1 MALTSSNEE
10 LLFQWFVNPIE
21 QRNNASLVFEISGP
35 LNVEQFLQA
44 CYRYLQQNIN
54 DRLSIDYAYRTEQSE
69 ITAESYVQLL
79 AFDDHNSCIY
89 DFIKQLVNRPY
100 DLSSAAQ
107 PHLFL
112 IEHSASRYYF
122 VINTFHLEINNGL
135 AEQLIRQIWS
145 YSTDEEY
152 VVNLEQP
159 AESLPAEVYNDSNQV
174 ESARSYWREQLS
186 GMDLFTPLPVKKVAT
201 ARYHSHTFLWDS
213 ERVTLANNIAEQ
225 LQLDS
230 YQLLAAAYS
239 TSLALLIGQTKLVL
253 SARKLNLGDGPS
265 HLSALPLCCDM
276 RIGSISQLVQSLGSQ
291 YRNAQQHSALSFY
304 DIIHDQQQ
312 LTGTNRCLNLDF
324 AEAPLLEVALSAD
337 DLDITPLPMPW
348 NTADDYDV
356 SLQFD
361 RNDNQEWLF
370 RLTFNNQHLSDA
382 EALWLQQNMAR
393 YLDALQLQLQDS
405 VPATSL
411 CIHQMF
417 QHTASLYPD
426 TTALVDGD
434 KLISYQQLDEITD
447 QLAKLIRQH
456 YFTTYKRSMPQET
469 PVAIMLERSWYG
481 VVAMLAILKSS
492 GCYVPVDP
500 DFPEPRIDYILKDC
514 QAPIL
519 ISQYSVQHKCPAS
532 AASLLCIEDL
542 LQQTPTHQDEV
553 DAPPQSATSLAYILY
568 TSGTT
573 GEPKGVMIEHRSA
586 LNTIHALKHLYGVP
600 GYRIAAFTN
609 FVFDVSVSEIFAT
622 LLYGNELHLLQNDIR
637 QDAHNLSLYLNQNR
651 INLVYLPPAI
661 LAIVP
666 RINYPALHCIIFA
679 GEPCDQ
685 TVGSYFAE
693 RFALYNYY
701 GPTEASIYVTGKRV
715 DSADVNDI
723 GYALPNMRSYVLDD
737 AMQAVSDEE
746 IGELYVSGIGLARGY
761 LNKAEQTE
769 ACFIANP
776 FATAAEHQQGFDRLY
791 KTGDLVKHT
800 AQGSLKYLGRNDFQ
814 VKIHGFR
821 VELGEIEAALSTIEE
836 IGQSLVLVK
845 ERNELKRLVA
855 YYQALAPIDEK
866 RLKAQ
871 LAERLPSYMLP
882 HYFVGL
888 QSFPLTTNGKIDR
901 QRLPEPE
908 WLQQVGAV
916 PKNQLEQLI
925 LNLWQQVLGSDQFG
939 VTDDFFQVGGDSLT
953 AMRVALLL
961 QQQQLDC
968 STKLLYQH
976 STVRKLASQLLPLH
990 QQNQQLIASDS
1001 TELNEMQRLILNH
1014 QFITS
1019 PVLYN
1024 ENITIDFHG
1033 MNFMEQQLSHAL
1045 MRFINHHASMRMKVL
1060 EDYQNFA
1067 VTALL
1072 EQGPEIHTEYF
1083 SSAEFD
1089 QKYKASLKHWV
1100 NLPFPLLRGPL
1111 YRFVLYYRDHK
1122 PAKLAFIHHHLISDG
1137 DAMYNLFV
1145 PQLYALLKDGNSTL
1159 APYPATISRPLPRSD
1174 LSALI
1179 QGMQRVDLFN
1189 SRPSVDC
1196 RGNYLCT
1203 HFSEA
1208 QTKQLE
1214 MFARQHNVSLYAV
1227 LQSLIAVLV
1236 WKFSGQQQMSIG
1248 GVKSLRGPDAEAV
1261 YGNFL
1266 ANDISNCQ
1274 IDATGP
1280 FIDLVKQRFAD
1291 IQQDLDQIIPYQQL
1305 LEALRHENTLDDK
1318 LPGIYMTLEPK
1329 SKVQLLWQVTQN
1341 ETLPHSVKYPLYF
1354 EFDHQR
1360 QLLLRLEY
1368 RSGMYT
1374 ETQAQ
1379 QLITALQLL
1388 TEQCL
1393 QHSEIKIRQLRV
1405 MPTQQIHQL
1414 LHPTQVLQ
1422 DKQSDQQNQTLVQM
1436 FERSVQQFPDNVA
1449 LNFGTEAWTYRQLDN
1464 KANQLAHLIRQRI
1477 DVEADTL
1484 IALLLPRS
1492 LDTVLAILAVLKAG
1506 AAYVPIDISYPEDR
1520 VNFILQDTQAAL
1532 LLTHRDYS
1540 ELSGEFSG
1548 NTLFLDENIGQ
1559 EHSTTAPEVS
1569 IDARQLAYVIYTSG
1583 STGKPKGVLLEHHNV
1598 CRLLNSTE
1606 ANYQFNHQDVWC
1618 LFHSY
1623 VFDFSVWEIWGAF
1636 AYGGR
1641 LFVPTKEEAQDTE
1654 AFVAL
1659 CQQQQLTVLNQ
1670 TPSAFYNFGDRALL
1684 LPRIKSLRYVIFG
1697 GEALNLNQLSAWFDY
1712 YGDQQPLLVNMY
1724 GITETTVHVT
1734 YKAIQQ
1740 RDISDQ
1746 STIGKPL
1753 SDLQVYVLDEYLEP
1767 VPMGVTAELYVSGPG
1782 LARGYLNR
1790 PELNKER
1797 FIPNPYARPG
1807 HEVLY
1812 RSGDLVCLTVQGEL
1826 DYIGRMDSQVK
1837 IRGYRIE
1844 LGEIES
1850 ALSAYPTVRQSLVLT
1865 KDTLN
1870 SKVLVAYYLA
1880 DSVLDHNKL
1889 STALASQLPP
1899 HMVPVHFIHVTEFKL
1914 TVNGKLDK
1922 KALPQPDFSSQNY
1935 IAPQNEQEQ
1944 QACLIWQEVLGVEK
1958 VGMQDDFFQIGGD
1971 SINSIRVVARLKDLR
1986 LDISVRDIFEHR
1998 TLAALFRNA
2007 GKYSADQATYE
2018 AFELVEPAL
2027 LNQLSVDLA
2036 SLEDAY
2042 PATWLQQGMFVES
2055 DKNQQ
2060 VYHNI
2065 EVNHI
2070 PAAFEMQTFVQIW
2083 QQLIQKHELLR
2094 ASYLK
2099 QDGLGYL
2106 TLIHTVVSCED
2117 KIVFYDKYAEAYQ
2130 QELATPLP
2138 IDNAGLFRLAIVREP
2153 DAFQL
2158 LFTSHHS
2165 IEDGWSVASLL
2176 SEFIQ
2181 AYINHQSIQKDHDLL
2196 FAHYVKQEVEA
2207 LKDQTHSRF
2216 WQEYLADYSMPT
2228 VQFTERQQEVD
2239 SPLLLESTL
2248 TLDAEL
2254 SQALSQLA
2262 FQQSVSVDTVYLS
2275 AYLYL
2280 LSVFF
2285 NQDDVTVGLV
2295 VNNRLEL
2302 EGGDQQF
2309 GLHLN
2314 TIPLR
2319 MQLTNS
2325 ANLLKETHQQRLQ
2338 LLRHKIYPYG
2348 KIKADLALQQDIYQA
2363 AFNYIHFYQ
2372 KHATLEKSGSE
2383 LLDVLAITNIP
2394 LALVVSRQGDSF
2406 DIAFQGHSSFIDQ
2419 SYLELLKEHYL
2430 HYLQQLAKQHH
2441 INQRLTV
2448 AHQKQVLVEH
2458 NQTDGPVA
2466 QQDLVQWWYESAE
2479 QHAARTAVSD
2489 PNRSLSYHQLDIE
2502 SNQLAHQLLE
2512 KLPAITTS
2520 QSTPL
2525 IAIMMERSTEMLVA
2539 ILAVL
2544 KAGAAYI
2551 PVDPAYPPQRIRYML
2566 QDSKTQFVLT
2576 QRHLLTASNPLAEL
2590 DLTVHCI
2597 DEQQYLTAAENN
2609 PPLPENQDRLANV
2622 IYTSGTTGKPKGV
2635 MIPQA
2640 AVVNLAGA
2648 QHHLLNMVPE
2658 DKVLQFASFSFDAAT
2673 WEIFATLLQGST
2685 LVICPNSYK
2694 ENVGALLSLLEQ
2706 EQISVATLPP
2716 ALLNVMNAALLPKL
2730 RLLIVA
2736 GEATP
2741 LATMQRW
2748 SKGRRLINAYGPTET
2763 TVCTSLH
2770 NYQDG
2775 DLATTIGKPL
2785 ANLKCYVLDAQLQP
2799 VPCGV
2804 PGELYVSGA
2813 GVAAGYLHQTELSNQ
2828 RFIANPYGKDL
2839 GSTHQR
2845 LYRTGD
2851 SVRRLLNGDLD
2862 YLGRVDHQ
2870 VKIRGNRVELAE
2882 IEAVLTEFPAVKQAT
2897 AVIREREGQRY
2908 IAAYFT
2914 SQSLGQSDD
2923 VSLVSDWNKIYD
2935 SEYGK
2940 KSAEDFNPA
2949 DFDGWNSSFDGQPI
2963 DLESMLEWRDET
2975 IERILHLK
2983 PKRILEI
2990 GSGAGLLFYPLLPHC
3005 DHYFATDFSAEAVA
3019 KLKFGATLLEV
3030 EHKTQF
3036 ALCDAA
3042 SILQTVGDYQPDLII
3057 INSVIQYFPSCEYL
3071 LDVCQQAMTLLNGQ
3085 GQLFIGDIR
3094 DARLLDIM
3102 HYDIQKHLQ
3111 PEAPFKTLVDATK
3124 QARAQDK
3131 ELLVCPDFFL
3141 SFAQKFKENNG
3152 WGKTHLPIDLLIKAG
3167 RYSNEMLNY
3176 RYDVILDCSACSE
3189 PQALAKV
3196 ETEFHFSADVA
3207 VEQCCQQNL
3216 TSFVIRNYPNSRVYQ
3231 NYIEFHNLPSKLA
3244 ANQLL
3249 SYQQLVDLANTYGYH
3264 FKASVQPD
3272 DPALLTL
3279 IFYRI
3284 DQARSVPLNAQ
3295 PVSSQLISARPRPM
3309 AYAVREPLIPLDTKE
3324 LRAYL
3329 EQKLPAFMLPNMLV
3343 QLEALPLTPNGK
3355 LDRNALP
3362 EPEQDQRNYVAP
3374 RNELEQALCL
3384 IWQDI
3389 LGITRV
3395 GVQDDFFQLGGNSI
3409 LAISLSHRISTVL
3422 QREVSL
3428 ASLFRHKTIAQL
3440 TEHGLSKQAVL
3451 IEPATEAKKPLSF
3464 AQNRL
3469 WFLQQYEQDS
3479 SAYHIPLLLKLK
3491 GSDAAWLPT
3500 ALHAILERHQ
3510 VLRSVY
3516 QQLDDTTELLLKN
3529 ASDLSI
3535 EQHHCASLQFDQLL
3549 QEQINRPFD
3558 LTQQLPIRASLID
3571 TEQDHYLL
3579 LVIHHIAFDGW
3590 SVDLL
3595 LNELTRYQQ
3604 HYVSEQPLQLPELP
3618 VQYTDFAIWQRQFLA
3633 KNELERQLDY
3643 WQQQLQGFEPLQLPE
3658 SNSRPKA
3665 FDYKGQ
3671 NLQLTLTNDLSLQLR
3686 KLARQQQITLNSLLL
3701 AAFNL
3706 LLSKYCN
3713 QHDIVVGCPA
3723 ANRHYQ
3729 GTEALMGFFVN
3740 ALAVRNRIN
3749 PEQPF
3754 HAFAMAV
3761 HQGLVAAQGHQ
3772 DVPFELIVDRMQ
3784 VERDSSRH
3792 PIFQVMFSV
3801 QGFGQ
3806 TQQQWCELQSVDQL
3820 YPVAKHDLTCFV
3832 TEHQH
3837 HLTLDLNYASSLF
3850 SPDFIAQL
3858 AESFQSILLQVLQ
3871 QPDAQLSS
3879 FEVISDTQRQW
3890 LLYENNQHQQEL
3902 EFNHL
3907 ADYWRHS
3914 VDTHNTA
3921 AAIRCKGEKLSYKR
3935 LDQLS
3940 DQLAEY
3946 IQQQQYLSE
3955 RPVIALVLDRSIELF
3970 ISLLASIKLGAAYL
3984 PIDSSVPEDRIAFML
3999 EDSQAD
4005 LVISSQALRNLIPH
4019 HLPVLDIAQLELS
4032 SGTAKPLVLKQSP
4045 QDPAYII
4052 YTSGTTGLPKGVVIT
4067 QRSVVNYISNVANSS
4082 MTNGSV
4088 VDFSSSMAFDLSVTT
4103 TLAPLML
4110 GCEIAIYTDTL
4121 KDLDAFREHLLSER
4135 VTFAKMV
4142 PSLAEQVFLDEQHI
4156 HLNCLMVGGEK
4167 LKPQQKAL
4175 LLQHCDQLFDE
4186 YGPTETTVGACLANV
4201 TVDQGIGRAYANYRL
4216 YVLDTEQRP
4225 VPVGVWG
4232 ELYIAGFGVASG
4244 YLNRPEL
4251 TAERFLANPF
4261 DSNPEY
4267 QRFYRTGDTVRW
4279 LPSGELEYLARND
4292 NQVKLRGY
4300 RIECGEVEAAVE
4312 QLEQVQQAVVMLKQV
4327 GQQQALVAYY
4337 VAAEKLEE
4345 DLLRDTVAGFLPD
4358 YMQPAYYQWMP
4369 ALPLTNNGK
4378 LDHKQLPDP
4387 EIQQQQFEQAKDPL
4401 ELQLLSIWQPL
4412 LAVEQ
4417 LGVHDDFFRSG
4428 GDSILS
4434 IQLVSRLRKAG
4445 LNVSVK
4451 DLFEHRTVRAL
4462 ARFLQSVTTKRA
4474 AVQPGLAQGQFGL
4487 LPIQRDFFKQ
4497 LEQGQIQQPNHWN
4510 QSFFIAVPQLEL
4522 QQLQQAW
4529 TALIQ
4534 CHDILRC
4541 VFVRDQGQWQHSY
4554 SAQPVT
4560 TVTVIDTQSIDKN
4573 QLTQQLNKLQQ
4584 SLNIETGPLYGLAYL
4599 TDAEDRG
4606 RIFVYCH
4613 HLLIDVVS
4621 WRIVLEDLYALYRGK
4636 PVAPSTS
4643 SYQQWVSYVES
4654 YPAVLADEL
4663 NYWQNIS
4670 KQQVDYTALV
4680 TAKSDTDQHHQRI
4693 EFSVELT
4700 KQLLKQA
4707 NKSYDT
4713 EINDL
4718 LLTALARALQQL
4730 FGLPAVSVSLEGHG
4744 RQPQDNLLDL
4754 SHSIGWFTS
4763 QYPVNLQAADEPA
4776 LAIRQIKQQL
4786 RQVPNKGLGFGAFAE
4801 QLQLHLPAIQ
4811 FNYLGVLNAD
4821 DSDEWV
4827 IQLDELSCG
4836 VAPSNQQ
4843 SWLLDINGAVEHGR
4857 LFFDVSSTLCTAQ
4870 SNQFISL
4877 FEQQITA
4884 LTEHCVALP
4893 AAGSKEKTPADFGV
4907 PLTLEYY
4914 DQLMKQHQLDAIYS
4928 ATSLQK
4934 GFLSHAL
4941 MHPDDDAYRVQFV
4954 IDYHQQL
4961 DVTLY
4966 RQAWQLAVQRFP
4978 ALRTAFDWTEYPVQ
4992 LIHSSAQVE
5001 LVELDYSQSD
5011 NAEQQVQEL
5020 QHQDRKRAF
5029 DLRQPCLL
5037 RLYLIKLSED
5047 HHCLLRSEHHSISDG
5062 WSGPQLMKTVHG
5074 FYQALL
5080 SGNKPSVINQQS
5092 YLQAQSYYHYHQQS
5106 CQAYWQQQLA
5116 EMATINDLSPLFD
5129 LPFTRKAAEQHL
5141 VTEAGEVFCQTSVS
5155 AFAGLT
5161 QQHGVTLSTLL
5172 QFVWHKLITSYT
5184 FAPQTVAG
5192 TTVSGRALPIEG
5204 IEESV
5209 GLYINTLP
5217 LLVNWDN
5224 SNTVLQQ
5231 LQQISKA
5238 INSMNHFSFADL
5250 ADLQR
5255 GRGSLFQ
5262 SIVVFENYPS
5272 AEEQQDIQYQ
5282 YREAFEKVNYPLV
5295 LVAYQQGDSLH
5306 YGLKYDATHLSDQG
5320 ASQLLSQLNS
5330 LLTELPEALLRPH
5343 SELCVKQASTESW
5356 CLEGPSR
5363 ALPATDVIQWF
5374 EKTVDL
5380 YPEHKAIYFE
5390 GDDLSY
5396 RQLQQMSDQLAV
5408 KLITQLRPDP
5418 DAVIALCLHKS
5429 AAMIVAM
5436 LAVMKAGAAYL
5447 PIAPDAP
5454 EERTAFMLS
5463 DSKAL
5468 LVLTDADTQQSI
5480 SALSSCPTM
5489 MLNLQ
5494 KMQAEAEATTAN
5506 KPSWT
5511 LRSNQLAYLIYT
5523 SGTTG
5528 QPKAVMTE
5536 HQGLINITQ
5545 SQQLLLAHQPGDK
5558 VLQFSNYVFDASVFE
5573 IFPVLTSGACLYVLP
5588 QPLQNDVTGLV
5599 DYLCTHQIITA
5610 FISTAVIKHLHGLE
5624 QTKLQQLY
5632 TGGESLD
5639 GLQQMPP
5646 CTLWNQYGPTETS
5659 VCATQSQVL
5668 DVDNIAI
5675 GRPVQNM
5682 RAYLLD
5688 QWGLPAVPGA
5698 IAELCLSG
5706 IGLARGYLGKIELT
5720 AEKFKSNPYS
5730 SEPGFERLY
5739 HSGDLVRLGTDGQ
5752 MYYVGRRDQQVKIR
5766 GYRVELAEIEHAI
5779 LQHPAVEQV
5788 LVMQR
5793 QQDEQLLLVAYYLS
5807 RQQADSK
5814 TLESHLKPL
5823 LPDYMQPQAWVL
5835 LEKMPLAA
5843 SGKIDRSA
5851 LPDAEFVTGSV
5862 KASTETE
5869 RKIAQLWQQS
5879 LGVRDP
5885 GIEDDFYQLGG
5896 DSILAI
5902 SLSQQIGST
5911 FNCQLTV
5918 SDFIR
5923 AKTIAA
5929 IAQIIDQQ
5937 LLQQT
5942 SFDSGEI

>member
-1 MALTSSNEE
+1 MALTISNEE
-10 LLFQWFVNPIE
+10 LLFQWFVNPVE
-21 QRNNASLVFEISGP
+21 QRNNASLVFEIAGP

-44 CYRYLQQNIN
+44 CYHYLQQNIN
-54 DRLSIDYAYRTEQSE
+54 DRLSIDYAYRTEHSE

-79 AFDDHNSCIY
+79 AFDDHNLCIY

-112 IEHSASRYYF
+112 IQYSASHYYF

-152 VVNLEQP
+152 VVSSEQP
-159 AESLPAEVYNDSNQV
+159 AESLPAEVYTDNHQV

-186 GMDLFTPLPVKKVAT
+186 GMDLFTPLPVKHVAT

-213 ERVTLANNIAEQ
+213 ERVTLVNKIAEQ

-239 TSLALLIGQTKLVL
+239 TSLALLIGQSKLVL

-276 RIGSISQLVQSLGSQ
+276 RIGSMSQLVQSLASQ
-291 YRNAQQHSALSFY
+291 YRNAQHHSALSFY

-324 AEAPLLEVALSAD
+324 AEAPLLEVELGAD

-405 VPATSL
+405 VPTSSL

-426 TTALVDGD
+426 TTALVDSD

-456 YFTTYKRSMPQET
+456 YFNTYKSSMPQET

-481 VVAMLAILKSS
+481 VVAMLAVLKSG

-519 ISQYSVQHKCPAS
+519 ISQYSVQHKCSAS
-532 AASLLCIEDL
+532 TASLLCIEDL

-553 DAPPQSATSLAYILY
+553 DALPQSATSLAYILY

-622 LLYGNELHLLQNDIR
+622 LIYGNELHLLQNDIR

-666 RINYPALHCIIFA
+666 RINYPALHSIIFA

-685 TVGSYFAE
+685 TVGRYFAE

-715 DSADVNDI
+715 DSVDVNDI
-723 GYALPNMRSYVLDD
+723 GYALPNMRSYVLDE
-737 AMQAVSDEE
+737 AMQAVPDEE

-761 LNKAEQTE
+761 LNKAEQT
-769 ACFIANP
+769 AARFIANP

-866 RLKAQ
+866 RLRVQ

-916 PKNQLEQLI
+916 PKNQREQLI
-925 LNLWQQVLGSDQFG
+925 LTLWQQVLGSDQFG
-939 VTDDFFQVGGDSLT
+939 VTDDFFQIGGDSLA

-976 STVRKLASQLLPLH
+976 NTVRKLATQLVPLQQPSQ
-990 QQNQQLIASDS
+990 QIIASDS
-1001 TELNEMQRLILNH
+1001 TELNEMQRLVLNH
-1014 QFITS
+1014 QLITS

-1033 MNFMEQQLSHAL
+1033 MRLTEQQLSHAL

-1060 EDYQNFA
+1060 EDYQSFA
-1067 VTALL
+1067 VTESL
-1072 EQGPEIHTEYF
+1072 EHGPEIHTEYF
-1083 SSAEFD
+1083 TAAEFD

-1100 NLPFPLLRGPL
+1100 NLPFALLRGPL
-1111 YRFVLYYRDHK
+1111 YRFVLFYRDNQ
-1122 PAKLAFIHHHLISDG
+1122 PVKLAFIHHHLISDG

-1145 PQLYALLKDGNSTL
+1145 PQLYALLKDGNSAL
-1159 APYPATISRPLPRSD
+1159 APYPTTISRPLPRSD

-1179 QGMQRVDLFN
+1179 QSMHRVDLFN

-1196 RGNYLCT
+1196 QGNYLCT
-1203 HFSEA
+1203 NFSET

-1214 MFARQHNVSLYAV
+1214 TLARQHNVSLYAV

-1236 WKFSGQQQMSIG
+1236 WKFSGQRQMSIG

-1266 ANDISNCQ
+1266 ANDISNCH
-1274 IDATGP
+1274 IDATEP

-1305 LEALRHENTLDDK
+1305 LEALRHENTLDEK

-1341 ETLPHSVKYPLYF
+1341 DTLPHSVKYPLYF
-1354 EFDHQR
+1354 EFDHQQ

-1368 RSGMYT
+1368 RSAMYT
-1374 ETQAQ
+1374 KTQAQ

-1393 QHSEIKIRQLRV
+1393 QHPETKIHQLQV
-1405 MPTQQIHQL
+1405 MPTQQIQQL
-1414 LHPTQVLQ
+1414 LHPFQIVQ
-1422 DKQSDQQNQTLVQM
+1422 DMEHHQQNQTLVQM

-1449 LNFGTEAWTYRQLDN
+1449 LNFGAEAWTYRQLDN
-1464 KANQLAHLIRQRI
+1464 KANQLAHLIRQRTN
-1477 DVEADTL
+1477 VEADTL

-1506 AAYVPIDISYPEDR
+1506 AAYVPIDSSYPEDR
-1520 VNFILQDTQAAL
+1520 VSFILQDTQAAL
-1532 LLTHRDYS
+1532 LLTHRNYS
-1540 ELSGEFSG
+1540 DLSGEFSG
-1548 NTLFLDENIGQ
+1548 DTLFLDENIGQ
-1559 EHSTTAPEVS
+1559 EHSTTAPDVS
-1569 IDARQLAYVIYTSG
+1569 IDPHQLAYVIYTSG

-1598 CRLLNSTE
+1598 CRLLSSTQ
-1606 ANYQFNHQDVWC
+1606 ADYQFNQQDVWC

-1641 LFVPTKEEAQDTE
+1641 LFVPTKEQAQDTE
-1654 AFVAL
+1654 TFVAL

-1670 TPSAFYNFGDRALL
+1670 TPSAFYNFSDRALL

-1697 GEALNLNQLSAWFDY
+1697 GEALNLNQLSSWFDY
-1712 YGDQQPLLVNMY
+1712 YGDKQPLLVNMY

-1734 YKAIQQ
+1734 YKALQQ
-1740 RDISDQ
+1740 NDISDQ

-1753 SDLQVYVLDEYLEP
+1753 SDLQVYLLDDYLEP

-1790 PELNKER
+1790 PELNNER
-1797 FIPNPYARPG
+1797 FIRNPYDRPG

-1812 RSGDLVCLTVQGEL
+1812 KSGDLVCLTEQGEL
-1826 DYIGRMDSQVK
+1826 EYIGRIDNQVK

-1850 ALSAYPTVRQSLVLT
+1850 ALSAYPTVRQSLVIT
-1865 KDTLN
+1865 KDTQN

-1880 DSVLDHNKL
+1880 DSALDHHKL
-1889 STALASQLPP
+1889 SAALAAKLPP
-1899 HMVPVHFIHVTEFKL
+1899 HMVPVHYIHVTEFKL

-1922 KALPQPDFSSQNY
+1922 KALPQPDFSSQHY

-1971 SINSIRVVARLKDLR
+1971 SINSIRVVARLKELR

-2007 GKYSADQATYE
+2007 GKYSAEQTTYE
-2018 AFELVEPAL
+2018 AFELVEPVL
-2027 LNQLSVDLA
+2027 LNQLSIDLS

-2070 PAAFEMQTFVQIW
+2070 PAAFEMETFVQIW

-2099 QDGLGYL
+2099 QDGPGYL
-2106 TLIHTVVSCED
+2106 TLIHKLVSCED
-2117 KIVFYDKYAEAYQ
+2117 KIVFYDKYTEAYQ

-2138 IDNAGLFRLAIVREP
+2138 INNAGLFRLAIVRES

-2181 AYINHQSIQKDHDLL
+2181 AYVNHQAIQKDHELL

-2216 WQEYLADYSMPT
+2216 WQDYLADYSMPT
-2228 VQFTERQQEVD
+2228 VQFTERQQQAN
-2239 SPLLLESTL
+2239 SPMLLESTL
-2248 TLDAEL
+2248 TLEPEL

-2285 NQDDVTVGLV
+2285 NQEDITVGLV

-2302 EGGDQQF
+2302 DGGDQQF

-2319 MQLTNS
+2319 MQLTDS
-2325 ANLLKETHQQRLQ
+2325 TNLLKQTHRQRLK

-2383 LLDVLAITNIP
+2383 MLDVLAITNIP
-2394 LALVVSRQGDSF
+2394 LALVVSRQSDSF

-2419 SYLELLKEHYL
+2419 SYLELMKAHYVD
-2430 HYLQQLAKQHH
+2430 YLEQLAKQHH

-2448 AHQKQVLVEH
+2448 AHQQQVLLEH
-2458 NQTDGPVA
+2458 NQTERTLA
-2466 QQDLVQWWYESAE
+2466 HQDLMQWWYQSTT
-2479 QHAARTAVSD
+2479 QHASRTAVSD
-2489 PNRSLSYHQLDIE
+2489 PNRNLTYEQLNAE
-2502 SNQLAHQLLE
+2502 SNQLAHELQ
-2512 KLPAITTS
+2512 KRLPEFTVG
-2520 QSTPL
+2520 QPTPL
-2525 IAIMMERSTEMLVA
+2525 IAIMMDRSADMLVA

-2544 KAGAAYI
+2544 KAGAAYV

-2566 QDSKTQFVLT
+2566 QDSKAVFVLT
-2576 QRHLLTASNPLAEL
+2576 QRQLLSSATTLSEL
-2590 DLTVHCI
+2590 DLAVYYM
-2597 DEQQYLTAAENN
+2597 DEQQHLTAPKSN
-2609 PPLPENQDRLANV
+2609 PKVPENQHRLANV
-2622 IYTSGTTGKPKGV
+2622 IYTSGTTGRPKGV

-2640 AVVNLAGA
+2640 AIVNLASA
-2648 QHHLLNMVPE
+2648 QHQLLDLVKE

-2685 LVICPNSYK
+2685 LVICPNAYK

-2716 ALLNVMNAALLPKL
+2716 ALLNVMDAALLPKL
-2730 RLLIVA
+2730 RLLVVA

-2770 NYQDG
+2770 VYQDG

-2785 ANLKCYVLDAQLQP
+2785 ANLKCYVLDAHLQP

-2813 GVAAGYLHQTELSNQ
+2813 GVAAGYLHQTELSSQ
-2828 RFIANPYGKDL
+2828 RFIANPYGKNL
-2839 GSTHQR
+2839 GSAHQR

-2882 IEAVLTEFPAVKQAT
+2882 IEAVLTEFPAIKQAT
-2897 AVIREREGQRY
+2897 AIIREREGQSY

-2923 VSLVSDWNKIYD
+2923 VSLVADWNKIYE

-2940 KSAEDFNPA
+2940 KSADDFNPA
-2949 DFDGWNSSFDGQPI
+2949 DFDGWNSSYDGKPI
-2963 DLESMLEWRDET
+2963 AHESMLEWRDET
-2975 IERILHLK
+2975 LERILQLK

-3005 DHYFATDFSAEAVA
+3005 DHYFATDFSAEALA
-3019 KLKFGATLLEV
+3019 KLKFGATVLDV

-3042 SILQTVGDYQPDLII
+3042 SIAETVGDYQPDLII

-3071 LDVCQQAMTLLNGQ
+3071 LEVCQQAMTLLNGQ

-3102 HYDIQKHLQ
+3102 HYDIQKYLQ
-3111 PEAPFKTLVDATK
+3111 PDASFTSLVEATK
-3124 QARAQDK
+3124 QARVQDK

-3141 SFAQKFKENNG
+3141 RFAQEFKDRNG
-3152 WGKTHLPIDLLIKAG
+3152 EGKNHIPIDLLLKAG

-3176 RYDVILDCSACSE
+3176 RYDVIVDCSTGAA
-3189 PQALAKV
+3189 PQALAQV
-3196 ETEFHFSADVA
+3196 ETEFHFSADFA

-3231 NYIEFHNLPSKLA
+3231 NYIEFHNLPSRLA

-3249 SYQQLVDLANTYGYH
+3249 SYQQLADIANTYGYQ

-3279 IFYRI
+3279 IFQRI
-3284 DQARSVPLNAQ
+3284 DQPSSSLHAQ
-3295 PVSSQLISARPRPM
+3295 LVSSQLVSARPRPL
-3309 AYAVREPLIPLDTKE
+3309 AYAVREPLIPLNTKE
-3324 LRAYL
+3324 LRSYL
-3329 EQKLPAFMLPNMLV
+3329 EQRLPAFMLPNMLV
-3343 QLEALPLTPNGK
+3343 QLEAMPLTPNGK

-3395 GVQDDFFQLGGNSI
+3395 GVHDDFFQLGGNSI
-3409 LAISLSHRISTVL
+3409 LAISLSHRISIVL

-3440 TEHGLSKQAVL
+3440 TEHGLSKEAVL
-3451 IEPATEAKKPLSF
+3451 IEPATEAEKPLSY

-3479 SAYHIPLLLKLK
+3479 SAYHIPLLLKLNA
-3491 GSDAAWLPT
+3491 SDTTWLPP

-3516 QQLDDTTELLLKN
+3516 QQLDDTTELQLKN

-3535 EQHHCASLQFDQLL
+3535 EQHDCASLEFDPLL

-3558 LTQQLPIRASLID
+3558 LNQQLPIRASLID

-3595 LNELTRYQQ
+3595 LNELTMYQQ

-3618 VQYTDFAIWQRQFLA
+3618 VQYSDFAIWQRQFLA
-3633 KNELERQLDY
+3633 EDELERQLDY

-3658 SNSRPKA
+3658 SNPRPKA
-3665 FDYKGQ
+3665 FDYKGE
-3671 NLQLTLTNDLSLQLR
+3671 NLQLTLTNDLSLQLK

-3713 QHDIVVGCPA
+3713 QNDIVVGCPV

-3740 ALAVRNRIN
+3740 ALAVRNQIN
-3749 PEQPF
+3749 PEQHF
-3754 HAFAMAV
+3754 NAFAMAV
-3761 HQGLVAAQGHQ
+3761 HQGIVAAQGHQ

-3801 QGFGQ
+3801 QSFGQ

-3850 SPDFIAQL
+3850 SPDFIAQM
-3858 AESFQSILLQVLQ
+3858 AESFQSILLQLLQ
-3871 QPDAQLSS
+3871 QPEAKLSS
-3879 FEVISDTQRQW
+3879 FEVISETQRHW
-3890 LLYENNQHQQEL
+3890 LLYENNQHQQQL
-3902 EFNHL
+3902 EFGHL
-3907 ADYWRHS
+3907 AEYWRHS
-3914 VDTHNTA
+3914 VANKGTESA
-3921 AAIRCKGEKLSYKR
+3921 LRCNGITLSYQQ

-3940 DQLAEY
+3940 DQLAGF
-3946 IQQQQYLSE
+3946 IHDQQYLSE
-3955 RPVIALVLDRSIELF
+3955 QPVIAIVLDRSIELF
-3970 ISLLASIKLGAAYL
+3970 VSLLASIKLGAAYL
-3984 PIDSSVPEDRIAFML
+3984 PIDSATPADRIAFMV

-4005 LVISSQALRNLIPH
+4005 LVISSQTLCNLIPRQ
-4019 HLPVLDIAQLELS
+4019 LQVLDLSLLELS
-4032 SGTAKPLVLKQSP
+4032 ALPVEAPTVKPSP

-4052 YTSGTTGLPKGVVIT
+4052 YTSGTTGLPKGVLIT
-4067 QRSVVNYISNVANSS
+4067 HRSVVNYIANVGNGN
-4082 MTNGSV
+4082 MPQGSV
-4088 VDFSSSMAFDLSVTT
+4088 VDFSSSIAFDLSVTT
-4103 TLAPLML
+4103 TLVPLML
-4110 GCEIAIYTDTL
+4110 GCEIVIFTETL
-4121 KDLDAFREHLLSER
+4121 KDLDAYRQHLLTER
-4135 VTFAKMV
+4135 VTFAKLV
-4142 PSLAEQVFLDEQHI
+4142 PSLAEQVFLDDNRI
-4156 HLNCLMVGGEK
+4156 HLTTLMVGGEK
-4167 LKPQQKAL
+4167 LKLQQKSL
-4175 LLQHCDQLFDE
+4175 LLQNCDRLLDE
-4186 YGPTETTVGACLANV
+4186 YGPTETTVGACLADV
-4201 TVDQGIGRAYANYRL
+4201 AEDQGIGRAYANYKL
-4216 YVLDTEQRP
+4216 YVLDAAQKP

-4251 TAERFLANPF
+4251 TAERFVTNPF
-4261 DSNPEY
+4261 DSNSDY
-4267 QRFYRTGDTVRW
+4267 QRLYRTGDTVRW

-4312 QLEQVQQAVVMLKQV
+4312 QLEQVQQSVVVLKQV
-4327 GQQQALVAYY
+4327 GQQPALVAYY
-4337 VAAEKLEE
+4337 VAAEKLDE

-4358 YMQPAYYQWMP
+4358 YMQPAYYQWMS

-4387 EIQQQQFEQAKDPL
+4387 EIQQQQFEQAEDPL
-4401 ELQLLSIWQPL
+4401 EQQLLSIWQPL
-4412 LAVEQ
+4412 LAVEK

-4445 LNVSVK
+4445 LSLSVK
-4451 DLFEHRTVRAL
+4451 DLFEHRTVRTL
-4462 ARFLQSVTTKRA
+4462 ARHLQSVTTARPG
-4474 AVQPGLAQGQFGL
+4474 VEPGLAQGQFGL
-4487 LPIQRDFFKQ
+4487 LPIQQNFFRQ
-4497 LEQGQIQQPNHWN
+4497 LEQGQISQPNHWN
-4510 QSFFIAVPQLEL
+4510 QSFFIAVPKLEIKP
-4522 QQLQQAW
+4522 LQQAW
-4529 TALIQ
+4529 AALIQ
-4534 CHDILRC
+4534 RHDILRC
-4541 VFVRDQGQWQHSY
+4541 VFVFDQGQWQHEY
-4554 SAQPVT
+4554 RAQPVPE
-4560 TVTVIDTQSIDKN
+4560 VQLIDARTFDENELAQ
-4573 QLTQQLNKLQQ
+4573 QLTNLQQ

-4599 TDAEDRG
+4599 IDSEQQG
-4606 RIFVYCH
+4606 RIFIYCH

-4621 WRIVLEDLYALYRGK
+4621 WRILLEDLHALYQGK
-4636 PVAPSTS
+4636 AAAQSTS
-4643 SYQQWVSYVES
+4643 SYQQWVSYVDS
-4654 YPAVLADEL
+4654 YPALFAGERS
-4663 NYWQNIS
+4663 YWQNTA
-4670 KQQVDYTALV
+4670 QQQIDYSTLAV
-4680 TAKSDTDQHHQRI
+4680 MQPDTGKHCQRI
-4693 EFSVELT
+4693 EFSAELT
-4700 KQLLKQA
+4700 HQLLKQA
-4707 NKSYDT
+4707 NKAYDT

-4730 FGLPAVSVSLEGHG
+4730 FELPSVTVSLEGHG
-4744 RQPQDNLLDL
+4744 RQPQDNQLDL

-4763 QYPVNLQAADEPA
+4763 QYPVNLQAADEPG

-4836 VAPSNQQ
+4836 IAPSNQQ

-4857 LFFDVSSTLCTAQ
+4857 LFFDVSSNLCTAQ
-4870 SNQFISL
+4870 SNQFASL

-4884 LTEHCVALP
+4884 LTGHCVALP
-4893 AAGSKEKTPADFGV
+4893 DAGSREKTPADFGV

-4914 DQLMKQHQLDAIYS
+4914 DQLMQQHQLDAIYS

-4954 IDYHQQL
+4954 IDYYQQL
-4961 DVTLY
+4961 DVSLY
-4966 RQAWQLAVQRFP
+4966 RQAWQLAVQSFP
-4978 ALRTAFDWTEYPVQ
+4978 ALRTSFDWTEHPVQ
-4992 LIHSSAQVE
+4992 LVHSSAQLE

-5020 QHQDRKRAF
+5020 QQQDRKRAF

-5047 HHCLLRSEHHSISDG
+5047 HYCLLRSEHHSISDG

-5116 EMATINDLSPLFD
+5116 EMTTVNDLSPLFD
-5129 LPFTRKAAEQHL
+5129 LPFTRKEAEQHL
-5141 VTEAGEVFCQTSVS
+5141 VTQAGQVFCQTSVS

-5161 QQHGVTLSTLL
+5161 QQHGITLSTLL

-5184 FAPQTVAG
+5184 FAPQTLAG
-5192 TTVSGRALPIEG
+5192 TTISGRALPIEG

-5306 YGLKYDATHLSDQG
+5306 YGLKYDATHLSDRG

-5343 SELCVKQASTESW
+5343 SELCIKQASTESW

-5363 ALPATDVIQWF
+5363 TLPATDVIQWF

-5390 GDDLSY
+5390 GDYLSY
-5396 RQLQQMSDQLAV
+5396 RQLQQLSDQLAG

-5480 SALSSCPTM
+5480 STLSPCPTIV
-5489 MLNLQ
+5489 LNLQ
-5494 KMQAEAEATTAN
+5494 KMQSEAEATTAN

-5511 LRSNQLAYLIYT
+5511 LASNQLAYLIYT

-5624 QTKLQQLY
+5624 RTKLQQLY

-5639 GLQQMPP
+5639 GLQQLPP

-5720 AEKFKSNPYS
+5720 AEKFTSNPYS
-5730 SEPGFERLY
+5730 AEPGFERLY

-5814 TLESHLKPL
+5814 TLQSHLKPL

-5869 RKIAQLWQQS
+5869 RKLAQLWQQS
-5879 LGVRDP
+5879 LGVREP

-5902 SLSQQIGST
+5902 SLSQQIASA
-5911 FNCQLTV
+5911 FNCQLSV

-5937 LLQQT
+5937 ILQQT